1 MNLKYTS
8 KVFFSLLFFF
18 LLIYL
23 VVSGFTL
30 HAIYQRTVSQEKEV
44 LVNQQKNLL
53 LLLSTK
59 TDGDE
64 TTDEMRKNG
73 EFVAAA
79 KIGEFEI
86 LDKKGKTVFST
97 KPTLFEKYDSP
108 KELSNHIVEIS
119 DMVTVKNKKILYS
132 TSKIPDTTYRLAT
145 YHQAKNYEEIAKDS
159 LVYFRLI
166 LLFLLLAIIPVT
178 YFLTSMIL
186 KPINQLISVAQHIT
200 EGKTKE
206 RAIVNTQD
214 EIGKLGNS
222 LNNMADKLN
231 YDLETLRQAKE
242 NQDLF
247 VSSFSHEIRTPL
259 TSIIG
264 YAQMLKWEKLDQSAE
279 ESVDYILEESNRL
292 KHLSNDI
299 LKLIELERTNVSLEE
314 ISTSMISNDLNKFL
328 KGMKQGFTYTIE
340 LEPANILLDIN
351 LFKLL
356 AMNILANS
364 LEAIAEDGKLV
375 VKGIKKEKR
384 YILQFS
390 DNGRGIPAENLSKV
404 TDEFFTGNPSRTT
417 KHLGLGLALV
427 KKITELHNSS
437 FDIESTLDS
446 GTMITI
452 DFALGGETDEN

>member
-1 MNLKYTS
+1 MKYTS

-108 KELSNHIVEIS
+108 KELSNRIVEIS

-186 KPINQLISVAQHIT
+186 KPINFCS
-200 EGKTKE
+200 
-206 RAIVNTQD
+206 
-214 EIGKLGNS
+214 
-222 LNNMADKLN
+222 
-231 YDLETLRQAKE
+231 
-242 NQDLF
+242 
-247 VSSFSHEIRTPL
+247 
-259 TSIIG
+259 
-264 YAQMLKWEKLDQSAE
+264 
-279 ESVDYILEESNRL
+279 
-292 KHLSNDI
+292 
-299 LKLIELERTNVSLEE
+299 
-314 ISTSMISNDLNKFL
+314 
-328 KGMKQGFTYTIE
+328 
-340 LEPANILLDIN
+340 PAYH
-351 LFKLL
+351 
-356 AMNILANS
+356 
-364 LEAIAEDGKLV
+364 
-375 VKGIKKEKR
+375 R
-384 YILQFS
+384 
-390 DNGRGIPAENLSKV
+390 R
-404 TDEFFTGNPSRTT
+404 
-417 KHLGLGLALV
+417 
-427 KKITELHNSS
+427 
-437 FDIESTLDS
+437 
-446 GTMITI
+446 
-452 DFALGGETDEN
+452 